1 MNILGIDPG
10 SRNCGYAI
18 IELSPN
24 LRTLRLLEAGIIQ
37 MKERILQHQI
47 LEFVEGIDL
56 VLKSHEIHEVA
67 VEDMFYAHNPKSV
80 IKLAQFRGALS
91 LKILQ
96 ELGNFAEYTPLQVKK
111 ALTGNG
117 KADKTQVAFMV
128 KRILGIRGEI
138 KPLDITDAIA
148 IAITHAQR
156 LQLQGSGVRAIK
168 AKTEPDSRV
177 KMGADSENSES
188 REIR

>member
-18 IELSPN
+18 LALDKGS
-24 LRTLRLLEAGIIQ
+24 LKLLEAGLIKIKQ
-37 MKERILQHQI
+37 RVLQYQI

-56 VLKSHEIHEVA
+56 VLKNHQIHSVA
-67 VEDMFYAHNPKSV
+67 IEDIFYAYNPKTV

-111 ALTGNG
+111 SLTGNG
-117 KADKTQVAFMV
+117 KATKEQVSFMV
-128 KRILGIRGEI
+128 RKLLGIKTEI

-148 IAITHAQR
+148 IAIAHAQR
-156 LQLQGSGVRAIK
+156 LKFEKRNFDANYTSKL
-168 AKTEPDSRV
+168 
-177 KMGADSENSES
+177 
-188 REIR
+188 

>member
-18 IELSPN
+18 IKLENGAISLV
-24 LRTLRLLEAGIIQ
+24 EAGLIKI
-37 MKERILQHQI
+37 KERILQDQI
-47 LEFVEGIDL
+47 VEFVEGIDL
-56 VLKSHEIHEVA
+56 VLKQHHINSVA
-67 VEDMFYAHNPKSV
+67 IEDMFYAYNPKTV

-117 KADKTQVAFMV
+117 KATKEQVAFMV
-128 KRILGIRGEI
+128 KRLLGIKSDI

-148 IAITHAQR
+148 IAIAHAQR
-156 LQLQGSGVRAIK
+156 LKLQKGQTCK
-168 AKTEPDSRV
+168 
-177 KMGADSENSES
+177 
-188 REIR
+188 